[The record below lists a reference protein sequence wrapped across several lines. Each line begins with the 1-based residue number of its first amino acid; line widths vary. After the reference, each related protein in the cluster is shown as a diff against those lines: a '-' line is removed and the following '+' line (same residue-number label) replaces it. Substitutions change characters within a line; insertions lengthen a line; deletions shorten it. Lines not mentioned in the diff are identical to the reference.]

1 MIKKLQKQYCIDIA
15 RVLTVTYSMIPRKT
29 TGHISVKNPN
39 YLCWGKQLQKKE
51 SSHKKN
57 NMNNV
62 YWQLSTFKLMKKL
75 SNRIRLFQVT
85 NERSIMKES
94 RKQKSWILISYLVVT
109 NRDFVTIICR
119 NDIFSPM
126 LKFMIWL

>member
-1 MIKKLQKQYCIDIA
+1 MIKKLQKHYCIDIA
-15 RVLTVTYSMIPRKT
+15 RVLNVTYSMIPRKT

-39 YLCWGKQLQKKE
+39 YLCWGKQLQKKK

-62 YWQLSTFKLMKKL
+62 YWPLSTFKLMKKL

-85 NERSIMKES
+85 NERSIMKER